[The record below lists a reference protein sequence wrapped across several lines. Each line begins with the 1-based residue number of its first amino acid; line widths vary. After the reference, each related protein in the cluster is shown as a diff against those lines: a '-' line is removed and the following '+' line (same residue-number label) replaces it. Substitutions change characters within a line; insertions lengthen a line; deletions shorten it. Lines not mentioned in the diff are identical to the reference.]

1 MKRPRK
7 PTKKKPAST
16 KLEPYYDSKNEF
28 LVYEV
33 DRKSRKTIY
42 YLRGDQAKQIPQI
55 ELDGFL
61 GIPVG
66 LYLRGSG
73 FGFGKKGTFLLS
85 MLRQNI
91 DSSKAFQLII
101 KKDAP
106 KSTWKELRKQV
117 SVMLPFTEAKK
128 LLKTLSIANEKHN
141 DELREIVGSFLTSA
155 FPKRIALSHA
165 DFDKYQPG
173 ELAQILQRPNVK
185 NALNR
190 EDFEAVFKFLPELL
204 TADLKGKKGALKEY
218 RIKVLE
224 EARKVTDRIY
234 INDVI
239 SEFEAHLSK
248 KDLAEEKWQVFLG
261 EKVFPY
267 LTTYV
272 TKIDKEIIDVEGKKP
287 DFVLVDI
294 YNFVDVFEIK
304 KHSTKILVSDE
315 SRENYYWSSEISPA
329 ISQCENYT
337 DELVLNSKEYAE
349 KIRRRYKVPIRVI
362 RPKGFIIAGTRK
374 QLETE
379 KKQEDYRR
387 LSRSLKNTE
396 FILYDELLDNLKNI
410 HKKLV
415 G

>member
-1 MKRPRK
+1 MSRPRK
-7 PTKKKPAST
+7 PTKNKPRST
-16 KLEPYYDSKNEF
+16 KLEPYYDNQNQF

-33 DRKSRKTIY
+33 DRKNQKTIY
-42 YLRGDQAKQIPQI
+42 HVRGSQAKQIPQI

-66 LYLRGSG
+66 LYLGKNG
-73 FGFGKKGTFLLS
+73 YGFGKKGIFLLS
-85 MLRQNI
+85 MLRENI
-91 DSSKAFQLII
+91 NSNKALQLII
-101 KKDAP
+101 KRNAP
-106 KSTWKELRKQV
+106 KSTWKESAKQAV
-117 SVMLPFTEAKK
+117 VTLPFTEAKK
-128 LLKTLSIANEKHN
+128 LLKTLSITNEKHN

-165 DFDKYQPG
+165 EFDKYQPG

-185 NALNR
+185 NALNQ

-204 TADLKGKKGALKEY
+204 TADLKGKKGVLKEY
-218 RIKVLE
+218 RIRVLK

-234 INDVI
+234 ISDVI
-239 SEFEAHLSK
+239 NEFESHLAK

-349 KIRRRYKVPIRVI
+349 KIRRRYKIPIRVI

-374 QLETE
+374 QLDTE

-410 HKKLV
+410 HKKLAT
-415 G
+415 

>member
-1 MKRPRK
+1 MAKPRK
-7 PTKKKPAST
+7 ASKRARLS
-16 KLEPYYDSKNEF
+16 KLEAHVDSRDGF

-33 DRKSRKTIY
+33 DRKNKRIIY
-42 YLRGDQAKQIPQI
+42 YLRGDQAKYLSQI
-55 ELDGFL
+55 EFDGFL
-61 GIPVG
+61 TLPVG
-66 LYLRGSG
+66 LYLRTSG
-73 FGFGKKGTFLLS
+73 YGFGKKGTFFLSLL
-85 MLRQNI
+85 RENI
-91 DSSKAFQLII
+91 DDEKTLQLVVKNDAMKSS
-101 KKDAP
+101 
-106 KSTWKELRKQV
+106 WKE
-117 SVMLPFTEAKK
+117 SVKRVLVAVPFSELKK
-128 LLKTLSIANEKHN
+128 LFKALSITNEKHN
-141 DELREIVGSFLTSA
+141 DELREIAGSFLTTT
-155 FPKRIALSHA
+155 FPKRITLSHVE
-165 DFDKYQPG
+165 FDKYQPG

-185 NALNR
+185 SALNQ

-218 RIKVLE
+218 RIKVLK

-234 INDVI
+234 ITDVI
-239 SEFEAHLSK
+239 TEFEKNLAK
-248 KDLAEEKWQVFLG
+248 KDLGEEKWQVFLG

-272 TKIDKEIIDVEGKKP
+272 TNIDKEIINVEGKKP

-304 KHSTKILVSDE
+304 RHSTKILVSDE
-315 SRENYYWSSEISPA
+315 SRENYYWSSDISPA

-349 KIRRRYKVPIRVI
+349 KIRKRYKIPIRVI

-374 QLETE
+374 QLDTE

-410 HKKLV
+410 QKKL
-415 G
+415 GA

>member
-1 MKRPRK
+1 MKKARK
-7 PTKKKPAST
+7 TTKKKRVTAA
-16 KLEPYYDSKNEF
+16 LEPHYDRNKDF
-28 LVYEV
+28 CVYEI
-33 DRKSRKTIY
+33 DRKNKKTIY
-42 YLRGDQAKQIPQI
+42 HLRGDQAKQVSQI
-55 ELDGFL
+55 EFDGFL
-61 GIPVG
+61 GLPVG
-66 LYLRGSG
+66 LYLSTSG
-73 FGFGKKGTFLLS
+73 YGFRKKGTFLLS

-91 DSSKAFQLII
+91 DSAKAFELLV
-101 KKDAP
+101 KNDAL
-106 KSTWKELRKQV
+106 KSAWKESSTKVLV
-117 SVMLPFTEAKK
+117 TLPFAEVKK
-128 LLKTLSIANEKHN
+128 LLKALSITNEKHN
-141 DELREIVGSFLTSA
+141 DELREIVGAFLTFT
-155 FPKRIALSHA
+155 FPKPIALSHA

-173 ELAQILQRPNVK
+173 ELAQILKRPNVK
-185 NALNR
+185 NALNQ

-204 TADLKGKKGALKEY
+204 TTELKGKKGALKEY

-234 INDVI
+234 ISDVI
-239 SEFEAHLSK
+239 SEFENHLSK

-272 TKIDKEIIDVEGKKP
+272 TKIDKEIINVEGKKP

-349 KIRRRYKVPIRVI
+349 KIRRRYKVPIKVI

-374 QLETE
+374 QLDTE

-410 HKKLV
+410 HKKLAT
-415 G
+415 